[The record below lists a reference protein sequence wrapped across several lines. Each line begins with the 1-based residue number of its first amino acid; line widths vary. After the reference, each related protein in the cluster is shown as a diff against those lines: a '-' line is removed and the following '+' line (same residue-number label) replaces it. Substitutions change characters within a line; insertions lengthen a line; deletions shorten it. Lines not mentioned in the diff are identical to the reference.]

1 MKSVMIAM
9 PCYSA
14 KVHFPTMRAI
24 LLDAINI
31 IGRGDKFSIAEDI
44 GNSDIAGSRSALF
57 AAFVRSTADTLVFID
72 DDVFW
77 QPGDLIKLIDY
88 PVDVVGG
95 IYPKKQEPFEWPFK
109 IGIKEEYRNDP
120 KTGLMEVL
128 GLPGGFM
135 KISRNCA
142 QKMIEAY
149 PRQTLRSTSE
159 NSQFWPLFDPYEMP
173 DGNRLS
179 EDFSF
184 CQRWIDIGGKVWAN
198 LEFELGHIGYKTFKG
213 SCGKHLREAQNNVK

>member
-1 MKSVMIAM
+1 MKKVMLAM

-14 KVHFPTMRAI
+14 KVHFATMRAI
-24 LLDAINI
+24 LLDSINI
-31 IGRGDKFSIAEDI
+31 IGRGDKFCIAEDI
-44 GNSDIAGSRSALF
+44 GNSDIAGSRGALF
-57 AAFVRSTADTLVFID
+57 GAFVRSDCDTLVFVD

-77 QPGDLIKLIDY
+77 QPGDLLKLIDY
-88 PVDVVGG
+88 SVDVVGG
-95 IYPKKQEPFEWPFK
+95 VYPKKSDPLEWPFK
-109 IGIKEEYRNDP
+109 IGIKDEYRNDP
-120 KTGLMEVL
+120 ETGLMEVM

-142 QKMIEAY
+142 EKMIEAY
-149 PRQTLRSTSE
+149 PRQTIRSVSE
-159 NSQFWPLFDPYEMP
+159 HTQFWPVFDPYEMA

-198 LEFELGHIGYKTFKG
+198 LEFELGHIGYKIFKG
-213 SCGKHLREAQNNVK
+213 SCGKSLREPQNNVK

>member
-1 MKSVMIAM
+1 MKNVMIAM

-44 GNSDIAGSRSALF
+44 GNSDIAGSRGALF
-57 AAFVRSTADTLVFID
+57 GAFVRSKADTLVFID

-77 QPGDLIKLIDY
+77 TPGSLIKLIDHS
-88 PVDVVGG
+88 VDVVGG
-95 IYPKKQEPFEWPFK
+95 IYPKKRDPLEWPFK
-109 IGIKEEYRNDP
+109 IGIKDEYRVDP
-120 KTGLMEVL
+120 NTGLMEVI

-135 KISRNCA
+135 KITRNCA
-142 QKMIEAY
+142 EKMIEAY
-149 PRQTLRSTSE
+149 PRQTLRSVSE
-159 NSQFWPLFDPYEMP
+159 NTQFWPLFDPYQTP

-184 CQRWIDIGGKVWAN
+184 CQRWIDIGGQIWAD
-198 LEFELGHIGYKTFKG
+198 FEIEMGHIGYKSFVGTV
-213 SCGKHLREAQNNVK
+213 GKHLREQENNVK

>member
-1 MKSVMIAM
+1 
-9 PCYSA
+9 
-14 KVHFPTMRAI
+14 MRAI

-44 GNSDIAGSRSALF
+44 GNSDIAGSRGALF
-57 AAFVRSTADTLVFID
+57 GAFVRSKADTLVFID
-72 DDVFW
+72 DDIFW
-77 QPGDLIKLIDY
+77 TPGSLIKLIDQ

-95 IYPKKQEPFEWPFK
+95 IYPKKRDPLEWPFK
-109 IGIKEEYRNDP
+109 IGIKDEYRVDP
-120 KTGLMEVL
+120 KTGLMEVI

-142 QKMIEAY
+142 EKMIEAY
-149 PRQTLRSTSE
+149 PRQTLRSVSE
-159 NSQFWPLFDPYEMP
+159 NTQFWPLFDPYQTP

-184 CQRWIDIGGKVWAN
+184 CQRWIDIGGQVWAD
-198 LEFELGHIGYKTFKG
+198 FEIEMGHIGYKSFVGTV
-213 SCGKHLREAQNNVK
+213 GKHLREQENNVK

>member
-1 MKSVMIAM
+1 MKNVMIAM

-31 IGRGDKFSIAEDI
+31 IGRGDKFCIAEDI
-44 GNSDIAGSRSALF
+44 GNSDIAGSRGALF
-57 AAFVRSTADTLVFID
+57 GVFARSECDTLVFID

-77 QPGDLIKLIDY
+77 EPGALIQLIDY

-95 IYPKKQEPFEWPFK
+95 IYPKKQDPLAWPFK
-109 IGIKEEYRNDP
+109 IEEKTEYPVDP
-120 KTGLMEVL
+120 ETGLLEVL

-135 KISRNCA
+135 KISKNCA
-142 QKMIEAY
+142 QKMIKAY

-159 NSQFWPLFDPYEMP
+159 HTQFWPLFDPYEMP

-184 CQRWIDIGGKVWAN
+184 CQRWIDIGGKVWTN
-198 LEFELGHIGYKTFKG
+198 LEFELGHIGYKTYKG
-213 SCGKHLREAQNNVK
+213 SCGKHLRQAENNVK

>member
-1 MKSVMIAM
+1 MKNVMIAM

-44 GNSDIAGSRSALF
+44 GNSDIAGSRGALF
-57 AAFVRSTADTLVFID
+57 GAFVRSKADTLVFID
-72 DDVFW
+72 DDIFW
-77 QPGDLIKLIDY
+77 TPGSLIKLIDQ

-95 IYPKKQEPFEWPFK
+95 IYPKKRDPLEWPFK
-109 IGIKEEYRNDP
+109 IGIKDEYRVDP
-120 KTGLMEVL
+120 KTGLMEVI

-142 QKMIEAY
+142 EKMIEAY
-149 PRQTLRSTSE
+149 PRQTLRSVSE
-159 NSQFWPLFDPYEMP
+159 NTQFWPLFDPYQTP

-184 CQRWIDIGGKVWAN
+184 CQRWIDIGGQVWAD
-198 LEFELGHIGYKTFKG
+198 FEIEMGHIGYKSFVGTV
-213 SCGKHLREAQNNVK
+213 GKHLREQENNVK

>member
-1 MKSVMIAM
+1 MKNVMIAM

-44 GNSDIAGSRSALF
+44 GNSDIAGSRGALF
-57 AAFVRSTADTLVFID
+57 GAFVRSKADTLVFID
-72 DDVFW
+72 DDIFW
-77 QPGDLIKLIDY
+77 TPGALIKLIDH

-95 IYPKKQEPFEWPFK
+95 IYPKKRDPLEWPFK
-109 IGIKEEYRNDP
+109 IGIKDEYRVDP
-120 KTGLMEVL
+120 KTGLMEVI

-135 KISRNCA
+135 KVTRNCA
-142 QKMIEAY
+142 EKMIEAY
-149 PRQTLRSTSE
+149 PRQTLRSVSE
-159 NSQFWPLFDPYEMP
+159 NTQFWPLFDPYQTP

-184 CQRWIDIGGKVWAN
+184 CQRWIDIGGQVWAD
-198 LEFELGHIGYKTFKG
+198 FEIEMGHIGYKSFVGTV
-213 SCGKHLREAQNNVK
+213 GKHLREQENNVK

>member
-1 MKSVMIAM
+1 MKKVMIGM

-14 KVHFPTMRAI
+14 KVHFQTMRSL
-24 LLDAINI
+24 LLDAVNI
-31 IGRGDKFSIAEDI
+31 IGRGDKFSIAEDL
-44 GNSDIAGSRSALF
+44 GNSDIAGSRAAIF
-57 AAFVRSTADTLVFID
+57 GAFVRSDADVLVFID
-72 DDVFW
+72 DDIFW
-77 QPGDLIKLIDY
+77 TPGSLIKLIDQ

-95 IYPKKQEPFEWPFK
+95 IYPKKREPIEWPFK
-109 IGIKEEYRNDP
+109 IGIKDEYRVDP
-120 KTGLMEVL
+120 TTGLMEVM

-142 QKMIEAY
+142 EKMTEAY

-159 NSQFWPLFDPYEMP
+159 HSQFWPVFDPYEMP

-184 CQRWIDIGGKVWAN
+184 CQRWLDIGGQVWAD
-198 LEFELGHIGYKTFKG
+198 FELEMGHIGYKSFVGTV
-213 SCGKHLREAQNNVK
+213 GKHLREAENNVK

>member
-1 MKSVMIAM
+1 MKKVMIGM

-14 KVHFPTMRAI
+14 KVHFQTMRSL
-24 LLDAINI
+24 LLDAVNI
-31 IGRGDKFSIAEDI
+31 IGRGDKFSIAEDL
-44 GNSDIAGSRSALF
+44 GNSDIAGSRAAIF
-57 AAFVRSTADTLVFID
+57 GAFVRSDADVLVFID
-72 DDVFW
+72 DDIFW
-77 QPGDLIKLIDY
+77 TPGSLIKLIDQ

-95 IYPKKQEPFEWPFK
+95 IYPKKREPLEWPFK
-109 IGIKEEYRNDP
+109 IGIKDEYRVDP
-120 KTGLMEVL
+120 TTGLMEVM

-142 QKMIEAY
+142 KKMTEAY

-159 NSQFWPLFDPYEMP
+159 HSQFWPVFDPYEMP

-184 CQRWIDIGGKVWAN
+184 CQRWLDIGGQVWAD
-198 LEFELGHIGYKTFKG
+198 FELEMGHIGYKSFVGTV
-213 SCGKHLREAQNNVK
+213 GKHLREAENNVK

>member
-1 MKSVMIAM
+1 MKNIMVAM

-44 GNSDIAGSRSALF
+44 GNSDIAGSRGALF
-57 AAFVRSTADTLVFID
+57 GAFVRSKADTLVFID
-72 DDVFW
+72 DDIFW
-77 QPGDLIKLIDY
+77 TPGSLIKLIDQ

-95 IYPKKQEPFEWPFK
+95 IYPKKRDPLEWPFK
-109 IGIKEEYRNDP
+109 IGIKDEYRVDP
-120 KTGLMEVL
+120 KTGLMEVI

-142 QKMIEAY
+142 EKMIEAY
-149 PRQTLRSTSE
+149 PRQTLRSVSE
-159 NSQFWPLFDPYEMP
+159 NTQFWPLFDPYQTP

-184 CQRWIDIGGKVWAN
+184 CQRWIDIGGQVWAD
-198 LEFELGHIGYKTFKG
+198 FEIEMGHIGYKSFVGTV
-213 SCGKHLREAQNNVK
+213 GKHLREQENNVK

>member
-1 MKSVMIAM
+1 MKKVMIGM

-14 KVHFPTMRAI
+14 KVHFQTMRSL
-24 LLDAINI
+24 LLDAVNI
-31 IGRGDKFSIAEDI
+31 IGRGDKFSIAEDL
-44 GNSDIAGSRSALF
+44 GNSDIAGSRAAIF
-57 AAFVRSTADTLVFID
+57 GAFVRSDADVLVFVD
-72 DDVFW
+72 DDIFW
-77 QPGDLIKLIDY
+77 TPGSLIKLIDQ

-95 IYPKKQEPFEWPFK
+95 IYPKKREPLEWPFK
-109 IGIKEEYRNDP
+109 IGIKDEYRADP
-120 KTGLMEVL
+120 TTGLMEVM

-142 QKMIEAY
+142 QKMTEAY

-159 NSQFWPLFDPYEMP
+159 HSQFWPVFDPYEMP

-184 CQRWIDIGGKVWAN
+184 CQRWLDIGGQVWAD
-198 LEFELGHIGYKTFKG
+198 FELEMGHIGYKSFVGTV
-213 SCGKHLREAQNNVK
+213 GKHLREAENNVK

>member
-31 IGRGDKFSIAEDI
+31 IGRGDKFCIAEDI
-44 GNSDIAGSRSALF
+44 GNSDIAGSRGALF
-57 AAFVRSTADTLVFID
+57 AAFVRSDCDTLVFID

-77 QPGDLIKLIDY
+77 QPGALIQLIDY

-95 IYPKKQEPFEWPFK
+95 VYPKKSDPLEWPFK
-109 IGIKEEYRNDP
+109 IAVKEEYPVDP
-120 KTGLMEVL
+120 KTGLLEVV

-142 QKMIEAY
+142 ERMIDAY

-159 NSQFWPLFDPYEMP
+159 HTQFWPLFDPYEMV

-184 CQRWIDIGGKVWAN
+184 CQRWIDIGGTVWAN
-198 LEFELGHIGYKTFKG
+198 LEFELGHIGYKTYKG
-213 SCGKHLREAQNNVK
+213 SCGKSLRELQNNVK

>member
-1 MKSVMIAM
+1 M

-14 KVHFPTMRAI
+14 KVHFQTMRSL
-24 LLDAINI
+24 LLDAVNI
-31 IGRGDKFSIAEDI
+31 IGRGDKFSMAEDL
-44 GNSDIAGSRSALF
+44 GNSDIAGSRGAIF
-57 AAFVRSTADTLVFID
+57 GAFVRSDADVLVFID

-77 QPGDLIKLIDY
+77 TPGSLIKLIDQ

-95 IYPKKQEPFEWPFK
+95 IYPKKRDPLEWPFK
-109 IGIKEEYRNDP
+109 IGIKDEYRVDP
-120 KTGLMEVL
+120 TTGLMEVM

-142 QKMIEAY
+142 EKMIEAY
-149 PRQTLRSTSE
+149 PRQTLRSTNE
-159 NSQFWPLFDPYEMP
+159 YTQFWPVFDPYEMP

-184 CQRWIDIGGKVWAN
+184 CQRWLDIGGQVWAD
-198 LEFELGHIGYKTFKG
+198 FELEMGHIGYKSFVGTV
-213 SCGKHLREAQNNVK
+213 GKHLREAENNVK

>member
-1 MKSVMIAM
+1 MKSIMIAM

-109 IGIKEEYRNDP
+109 IGIREEYRNDP
-120 KTGLMEVL
+120 ETGLMEVL

-142 QKMIEAY
+142 EKMIKAY

-159 NSQFWPLFDPYEMP
+159 NSQCHCPCFKTIAPVLKYQVHKYRQKISIPPYAGTPHEQS
-173 DGNRLS
+173 RV
-179 EDFSF
+179 E
-184 CQRWIDIGGKVWAN
+184 CQQQEYD
-198 LEFELGHIGYKTFKG
+198 
-213 SCGKHLREAQNNVK
+213 

>member
-1 MKSVMIAM
+1 MKNVMIAM

-31 IGRGDKFSIAEDI
+31 IGRGDKFCIAEDI
-44 GNSDIAGSRSALF
+44 GNSDIAGSRGALF
-57 AAFVRSTADTLVFID
+57 ATFVRSECDTLVFID

-77 QPGDLIKLIDY
+77 NSGALIKLIDD

-95 IYPKKQEPFEWPFK
+95 IYPKKTETVEWPFK
-109 IGIKEEYRNDP
+109 IAVKEEYLPDP
-120 KTGLMEVL
+120 KTGLYEVM
-128 GLPGGFM
+128 GLPGGFL
-135 KISRNCA
+135 KISKDCA
-142 QKMIEAY
+142 NKMVEAY
-149 PRQTLRSTSE
+149 PRQTLRSAGES
-159 NSQFWPLFDPYEMP
+159 SQFWPVFDPYEML

-184 CQRWIDIGGKVWAN
+184 CQRWMDIGGKVWADFN
-198 LEFELGHIGYKTFKG
+198 VEMGHIGYKTFKG
-213 SCGKHLREAQNNVK
+213 NLAKHLSQAENNVK

>member
-1 MKSVMIAM
+1 MKNVMIAM

-14 KVHFPTMRAI
+14 KVHFPTMRSI
-24 LLDAINI
+24 LLDAMNI
-31 IGRGDKFSIAEDI
+31 IHRGDKFCMAEDI
-44 GNSDIAGSRSALF
+44 GNSDIAGSRGALL
-57 AAFVRSTADTLVFID
+57 AAFVRSKCDTLVFID

-77 QPGDLIKLIDY
+77 EAGALIQLIDY
-88 PVDVVGG
+88 PVDLVGG
-95 IYPKKQEPFEWPFK
+95 IYPKKQDPFEWPFK
-109 IGIKEEYRNDP
+109 IAVKEEYPTDP
-120 KTGLMEVL
+120 ETGLLEVL

-142 QKMIEAY
+142 EKMIEAY
-149 PRQTLRSTSE
+149 PRQTLRSTTE
-159 NSQFWPLFDPYEMP
+159 FSQFWPLFDPYEML

-198 LEFELGHIGYKTFKG
+198 LEIELGHIGYKTFKG
-213 SCGKHLREAQNNVK
+213 SCGKHLREMQNNVK

>member
-31 IGRGDKFSIAEDI
+31 IGRGDKFCIAEDI
-44 GNSDIAGSRSALF
+44 GNSDIAGSRGALF
-57 AAFVRSTADTLVFID
+57 AAFVRSDCDTLVFID

-77 QPGDLIKLIDY
+77 QPGALIQLIDY

-95 IYPKKQEPFEWPFK
+95 VYPKKSDPLEWPFK
-109 IGIKEEYRNDP
+109 IAVKEEYPVDP
-120 KTGLMEVL
+120 KTGLLEVV

-142 QKMIEAY
+142 ERMIDAY

-159 NSQFWPLFDPYEMP
+159 HTQFWPLFDPYEMV

-184 CQRWIDIGGKVWAN
+184 CQRWIDIGGTVWAN
-198 LEFELGHIGYKTFKG
+198 LEFELGHIGYKTYKG
-213 SCGKHLREAQNNVK
+213 TCGKSLRELQNDVK

>member
-1 MKSVMIAM
+1 MIAM

-44 GNSDIAGSRSALF
+44 GNSDIAGSRGALF
-57 AAFVRSTADTLVFID
+57 GAFVRSKADTLVFID
-72 DDVFW
+72 DDIFW
-77 QPGDLIKLIDY
+77 TPGSLIKLIDQ

-95 IYPKKQEPFEWPFK
+95 IYPKKRDPLEWPFK
-109 IGIKEEYRNDP
+109 IGIKDEYRVDP
-120 KTGLMEVL
+120 KTGLMEVI

-142 QKMIEAY
+142 EKMIEAY
-149 PRQTLRSTSE
+149 PRQTLRSVSE
-159 NSQFWPLFDPYEMP
+159 NTQFWPLFDPYQTP

-184 CQRWIDIGGKVWAN
+184 CQRWIDIGGQVWAD
-198 LEFELGHIGYKTFKG
+198 FEIEMGHIGYKSFVGTV
-213 SCGKHLREAQNNVK
+213 GKHLREQENNVK